1 MRPIVFPGEVAVRKF
16 PHHFPAARST
26 RPGRKFTHRPRR
38 LPGGWRR
45 TDLNTGTV
53 MRDSIAM
60 ICVAPMMDWTDRHC
74 RYFMRLL
81 SPSAYLYTE
90 MVTAAAIVH
99 GDAER
104 FLRYNQEEHP
114 VALQLGGSEPRW
126 MAQATARASEFGY
139 DEININVG
147 CPSDRVQSGRF
158 GACLMAHPELVASC
172 FDAMQRETDVPVTVK
187 MRIGIDDNDN
197 YDFLQ
202 AFVDTLAAAGCRKF
216 IVHARIAILEGLS
229 PKENRSVPPLNYE
242 RVYRL
247 KQDFPDLKI
256 HINGGLTSL
265 EQVDAVLEHVDG
277 AMIGRQAYH
286 QPYFLAELE
295 RHFRPDWPLP
305 SRQDVVE
312 RMLPYI
318 DGMVAEGVSLNSMT
332 RHMLGLFATRP
343 GARAWR
349 RYISEHAHHEGAGSE
364 VLVNA
369 LNAMPLAA

>member
-1 MRPIVFPGEVAVRKF
+1 
-16 PHHFPAARST
+16 
-26 RPGRKFTHRPRR
+26 
-38 LPGGWRR
+38 
-45 TDLNTGTV
+45 LNTGPV
-53 MRDSIAM
+53 MRDSSAVIS
-60 ICVAPMMDWTDRHC
+60 VAPMMDWTDRHC

-81 SPSAYLYTE
+81 SPSARLYTE

-104 FLRYNQEEHP
+104 FLRYNREEHP
-114 VALQLGGSEPRW
+114 VALQLGGSEPEW

-158 GACLMAHPELVASC
+158 GACLMAHPDVVASC
-172 FDAMQRETDVPVTVK
+172 FEAMQRETDVPITVK
-187 MRIGIDDNDN
+187 TRIGIDDKDH

-247 KQDFPDLKI
+247 KQDFPELTID
-256 HINGGLTSL
+256 INGGLTSL
-265 EQVDAVLEHVDG
+265 EGVDTVLEHVDG

-295 RHFRPDWPLP
+295 RHFKPDWPP
-305 SRQDVVE
+305 PKRPDIVDKMV
-312 RMLPYI
+312 PYI
-318 DGMVAEGVSLNSMT
+318 DRMVAEGVSLNSIT
-332 RHMLGLFATRP
+332 RHMLGLFAGRP

-349 RYISEHAHHEGAGSE
+349 RYISEHAHREGAGSE